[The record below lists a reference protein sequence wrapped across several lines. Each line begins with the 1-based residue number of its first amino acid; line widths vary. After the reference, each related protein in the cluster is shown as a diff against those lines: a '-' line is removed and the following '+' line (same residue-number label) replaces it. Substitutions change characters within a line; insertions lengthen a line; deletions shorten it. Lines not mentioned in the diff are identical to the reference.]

1 MTNLKIGDKAIDFC
15 LKDQNGKEHCL
26 KDYLGKWVV
35 VYFYPRANTPGCT
48 IEAKTFSENIEEFKK
63 KEAIIFGISD
73 DPISKLKKFE
83 EKKNLK
89 VILLS
94 DETHKII
101 NAYGCW
107 IKKRIGPK
115 EYFGTARKTFLIS
128 PEGKIAEI
136 WEKVK
141 VKEHSIDVLST
152 ILSKN
157 GD

>member
-1 MTNLKIGDKAIDFC
+1 MSNLKVGDKAIDFC

-48 IEAKTFSENIEEFKK
+48 IEAKKFSEQIEEFKK
-63 KEAIIFGISD
+63 RDAIIFGISN

-83 EKKNLK
+83 EKKDLK

-94 DETHKII
+94 DENHEII
-101 NAYGCW
+101 EAYGCW
-107 IKKRIGPK
+107 VKKKMGPK
-115 EYFGTARKTFLIS
+115 EFFGTARKTFLIS
-128 PEGKIAEI
+128 PEGKVAKV

-141 VKEHSIDVLST
+141 VKEHSMDVLTT
-152 ILSKN
+152 ILSQK